1 MSKKKRLPV
10 LQDYEY
16 FSTPSRPAPAPARGA
31 ARGPTSPTRGPT
43 SPARGASSPARGP
56 TSPSRG
62 ATSPARKGTELPA
75 TIMFG
80 DSRQSSPAS
89 TAGRKSGASLASLY
103 QVL

>member
-1 MSKKKRLPV
+1 MSKKRLPI

-16 FSTPSRPAPAPARGA
+16 FSTPSRPAPVPARGA
-31 ARGPTSPTRGPT
+31 ARGPTSPARGPT
-43 SPARGASSPARGP
+43 SPARGP
-56 TSPSRG
+56 TSPARG